1 MTERERERYEFTWSG
16 KRDCIKEA
24 NKPTTNTLRP
34 QLEKS
39 VNFDNTRNVYIEG
52 DNLEALKIL
61 RDVYQ
66 GKVDMIYI
74 DPPYNTGSDLVYNDT
89 FKTSAEDFLKAQ
101 DEVDDEGKRLVANNS
116 TDGKYHTN
124 WLNMMYPRLLLAKD
138 LLSEDGLILISI
150 NDYEDTNLKKICDEI
165 FGEINFYGKFVQKK
179 GNTQNDSKTIQ
190 RNHEYIL
197 CYSRNPI
204 PLLLTYKNEVK
215 HEVFEDSYYLG
226 RDTSASSGH
235 DTLIER
241 ANLLNKKYGNY
252 KYYISKDGKKFIH
265 AIAIKDYDEA
275 KIKPDSTFSDVY
287 NTNQELVS
295 YGYNPIRP
303 PLRKGNK
310 LGRLT
315 WGIETFKEY
324 WNNNE
329 ALIKNKKNIFKK
341 EFITDKDIKIERGK
355 KYFIKDNTLPLQS
368 IIDITNSKGTTELK
382 GNSGLLPGCVF
393 SNPKSTDLLKFLLQS
408 YYKNEFTVMD
418 FFAGSSTTADA
429 AIQLNTSNIKNI
441 NFIMIQIQETIN
453 DQNFKNICELGEE
466 RIRRALIKNKDNEG
480 FRVFKID
487 STNMKNVFFNPD
499 NYKVDNLF
507 ENADTAIKSDRSSLD
522 LLFDAMLRMN
532 ISLDAS
538 IKENKIE
545 NYTYY
550 VVNDNDLVAC
560 FDKNI
565 NEDVITE
572 LAKLQPLNIA
582 FRDDSFNDDQ
592 TSVNCEQ
599 ILKQLSPDTKI
610 NII

>member
-1 MTERERERYEFTWSG
+1 MTERERYEFIWSG

-303 PLRKGNK
+303 PLRKGNR
-310 LGRLT
+310 LGCWT

-329 ALIKNKKNIFKK
+329 ALIKNKRNIFKK

-408 YYKNEFTVMD
+408 YYKNKFTVMD

-429 AIQLNTSNIKNI
+429 AIQLNTSNSKNI

-487 STNMKNVFFNPD
+487 STNMKNVFFNPND
-499 NYKVDNLF
+499 FKVDNLL
-507 ENADTAIKSDRSSLD
+507 ENTDTAIKSDRSSLD